1 MFRNSPGGKHHLVTG
16 IFLAINHRGLRV
28 EIEGT
33 CALACANVF
42 LFSKNRGLS
51 PKADLDTTYLLLHG
65 SYHSRT
71 LKLGGEPDLE
81 ETRAETLL
89 DRTGLRFR
97 KELFLRALHTPSQR
111 GGLFI
116 FMKPHG
122 HPNGLVQVFFCE
134 GSDWLKP
141 YSCEVVP
148 GETPTSLGVIDLPP
162 K

>member
-1 MFRNSPGGKHHLVTG
+1 
-16 IFLAINHRGLRV
+16 
-28 EIEGT
+28 
-33 CALACANVF
+33 
-42 LFSKNRGLS
+42 
-51 PKADLDTTYLLLHG
+51 LDTTFLLLHG
-65 SYHSRT
+65 SYDSRT

-81 ETRAETLL
+81 ETRAEMVL
-89 DRTGLRFR
+89 DRTGQRFR

-122 HPNGLVQVFFCE
+122 HPNGLAQVFFCE
-134 GSDWLKP
+134 GSEWLKP
-141 YSCEVVP
+141 YLCEVVP